1 MLRERNRSSTIG
13 IPHHTHMLKGSELLA
28 KVKEL
33 AGQSK
38 TDIARACGYVATR
51 KDGSERILF
60 SAYYEAIIEAKGVD
74 LGTPAPKAK
83 ASRGKAPSYKAKI
96 AKTGTV
102 PIGGAYTSQAGWGPG
117 DEIVID
123 VNGDTITLKRTA
135 IAQAPETVEATAA
148 CPAPVVVTYD
158 SKPAPAP
165 AERELAP
172 F

>member
-1 MLRERNRSSTIG
+1 
-13 IPHHTHMLKGSELLA
+13 MLKGSELLA
-28 KVKEL
+28 KVAEL
-33 AGQSK
+33 SGQSK
-38 TDIARACGYVATR
+38 TDIARACGYVATK
-51 KDGSERILF
+51 KDGSERVLF

-96 AKTGTV
+96 AKTGTLPV
-102 PIGGAYTSQAGWGPG
+102 GGAYTSQAGWNPG
-117 DEIVID
+117 DEVIID

-135 IAQAPETVEATAA
+135 VAQAAEPVACAA
-148 CPAPVVVTYD
+148 PAAVASDVITYE